1 LSVAST
7 VHKIAIT
14 AVALAAA
21 LTFSNVAQAE
31 TFALLAP
38 TGADDISPAT
48 RASAIDAL
56 LVALRTS
63 GHRPT
68 LPAEVARQL
77 SAAHSPACLALDC
90 ARSVISALHVNGV
103 VETVLWSNGSGG
115 VREVVVS
122 IVRAGGAESSGTA
135 AVGNGDVGAA
145 ARAALTQALSSAGTA
160 APPVRVTVRVSP
172 RGAAL
177 TLDGRPLG
185 QAPWQGLLPT
195 GQHVLVAGHV
205 GFLIERRELD
215 LRSGPVELAMELARD
230 PDADADADADGN
242 ADDGTADDRAARG
255 GGGQNSSGRAVVGP
269 IVLGAVGIALLGF
282 DVAALVYAGGEPP
295 VGIERSLDP
304 LPFVLYGAAGIG
316 ALTGALLWWLLSGGG
331 DSNDGASSDGASRD
345 GASSSSRQFRVAL
358 DLRGASLAL
367 TF

>member
-1 LSVAST
+1 MS
-7 VHKIAIT
+7 AI
-14 AVALAAA
+14 ALAAA
-21 LTFSNVAQAE
+21 LTFSAVAQAE

-38 TGADDISPAT
+38 TGADDVSPAT

-68 LPAEVARQL
+68 LPADVARQL
-77 SAAHSPACLALDC
+77 TAAHSPACLALDC

-122 IVRAGGAESSGTA
+122 IARSGGAETSGTA
-135 AVGNGDVGAA
+135 TVGNGDVGAA
-145 ARAALTQALSSAGTA
+145 ARAALTQALSSTGGAV
-160 APPVRVTVRVSP
+160 PPVRVTVRASP

-185 QAPWQGLLPT
+185 QAPWEGLLPA

-215 LRSGPVELAMELARD
+215 LRSEPVELAMELAHD
-230 PDADADADADGN
+230 PEADADADANPDADGN
-242 ADDGTADDRAARG
+242 ANDGNTDARASLGSG
-255 GGGQNSSGRAVVGP
+255 GGRSPSGRAVLGP

-282 DVAALVYAGGEPP
+282 DIAALVYAGGEPP
-295 VGIERSLDP
+295 VGFERSLDP
-304 LPFVLYGAAGIG
+304 VPFVLYGAAGIG
-316 ALTGALLWWLLSGGG
+316 ALTGALLWWLLSEGG
-331 DSNDGASSDGASRD
+331 DSNDSASGDGAR
-345 GASSSSRQFRVAL
+345 SSSPQVHIHIAL

>member
-1 LSVAST
+1 MSVAST
-7 VHKIAIT
+7 VHKIVIT

-115 VREVVVS
+115 VRELVVS

-185 QAPWQGLLPT
+185 QAPWEGLLPT

-215 LRSGPVELAMELARD
+215 LRSEPVELAIELAHD
-230 PDADADADADGN
+230 PEADADADANPDADGN

-255 GGGQNSSGRAVVGP
+255 GGGQRPSGRAVVGP
-269 IVLGAVGIALLGF
+269 VVLGAVGIALLGF
-282 DVAALVYAGGEPP
+282 DIAALVYAGGEPP

-304 LPFVLYGAAGIG
+304 LPFVLYGVAGIG
-316 ALTGALLWWLLSGGG
+316 AMTGALLWWLLSGGG
-331 DSNDGASSDGASRD
+331 DSNDGASSDGASSD
-345 GASSSSRQFRVAL
+345 SPQVRVAL

>member
-7 VHKIAIT
+7 VHKIVIT

-115 VREVVVS
+115 VRELVVS

-185 QAPWQGLLPT
+185 QAPWEGLLPT

-215 LRSGPVELAMELARD
+215 LRSEPVELAIELAHD
-230 PDADADADADGN
+230 PEADADADANPDADGN

-255 GGGQNSSGRAVVGP
+255 GGGQRPSGRAVVGP
-269 IVLGAVGIALLGF
+269 VVLGAVGIALLGF
-282 DVAALVYAGGEPP
+282 DIAALVYAGGEPP

-304 LPFVLYGAAGIG
+304 LPFVLYGVAGIG
-316 ALTGALLWWLLSGGG
+316 AMTGALLWWLLSGGG
-331 DSNDGASSDGASRD
+331 DSNDGASSDGASSD
-345 GASSSSRQFRVAL
+345 SPQVRVAL